1 MIEQTKER
9 VLQIMEELDRL
20 SEHEYRVFETALVLF
35 LRADADIVKDLSSED
50 IENIMDA
57 VHDSDT
63 IMSDYL
69 KEEIDNIVYE
79 EEEEEDYE

>member
-20 SEHEYRVFETALVLF
+20 SEHDYRVFETALVLF

-57 VHDSDT
+57 VQDSDT

-79 EEEEEDYE
+79 EEEEDE